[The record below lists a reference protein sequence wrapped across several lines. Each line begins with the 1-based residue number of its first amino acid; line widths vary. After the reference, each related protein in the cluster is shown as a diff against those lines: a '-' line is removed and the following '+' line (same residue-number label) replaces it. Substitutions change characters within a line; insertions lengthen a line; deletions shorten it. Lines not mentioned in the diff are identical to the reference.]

1 MFLLGQE
8 QDEWGLRMQNTFH
21 CKSFCVTWILNCVTY
36 FLPSKKGDK
45 DYFFFFFGFVKNQI
59 ILSSVCNYILDACHV
74 PATVLGLNLFTEDL
88 SEEGTCEL
96 DQTVPGRGSTYGISS
111 RARGGQT
118 IWDEWSLCVYFQGWV
133 CVCVCM
139 WCTQPSDFGSLRHCP
154 PTPGDGRSSLSSGCQ
169 RAVDL

>member
-1 MFLLGQE
+1 M
-8 QDEWGLRMQNTFH
+8 
-21 CKSFCVTWILNCVTY
+21 
-36 FLPSKKGDK
+36 LPISSPQKKGDK

-74 PATVLGLNLFTEDL
+74 PATVLGLSLFTEDL

-118 IWDEWSLCVYFQGWV
+118 IWDE
-133 CVCVCM
+133 
-139 WCTQPSDFGSLRHCP
+139 
-154 PTPGDGRSSLSSGCQ
+154 
-169 RAVDL
+169 